1 MIQIRF
7 ISKYYYLHNIKFILN
22 SALKFRFAAVTC
34 ERVRVDKRA
43 GEGASERRALASTRA
58 VAFDRSLA
66 FD

>member
-34 ERVRVDKRA
+34 ERVRVAERA
-43 GEGASERRALASTRA
+43 RELHASSRAREQVELSHSTQ
-58 VAFDRSLA
+58 
-66 FD
+66 